1 VTITITCARLPAGL
15 REAQI
20 PQLAQ
25 LEVPQHWTK
34 GRRRSDEICRQ
45 EGQRA
50 RGTWAQPEVSPHGP
64 DFIGC
69 FSSCSAWVHTEQ
81 LGKNME
87 AKSGHVVLYRE
98 EGYIRGCV
106 STGIFFWGKCLSWG
120 AGGTSFT
127 LRILLLNFQKENRN
141 VSSFTKLIFRNG

>member
-1 VTITITCARLPAGL
+1 MLEYEAHVSIEANPFIGLESIGFDIGGVEEEVAIVYDEQWHAALACIAVERGADDPPDRQGLIDQEPCWPELPRTVTITITCARLPAGL

-50 RGTWAQPEVSPHGP
+50 RGT
-64 DFIGC
+64 
-69 FSSCSAWVHTEQ
+69 
-81 LGKNME
+81 
-87 AKSGHVVLYRE
+87 
-98 EGYIRGCV
+98 
-106 STGIFFWGKCLSWG
+106 
-120 AGGTSFT
+120 
-127 LRILLLNFQKENRN
+127 
-141 VSSFTKLIFRNG
+141 